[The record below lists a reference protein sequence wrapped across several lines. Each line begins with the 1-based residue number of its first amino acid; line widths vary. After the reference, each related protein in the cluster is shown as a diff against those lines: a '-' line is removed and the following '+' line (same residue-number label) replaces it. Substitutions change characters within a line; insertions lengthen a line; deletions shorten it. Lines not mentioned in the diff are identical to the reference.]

1 MHSFP
6 VTYYQQQATPR
17 FTIGTSTDF
26 DTVILKWIKAGV
38 FIIVLPIVYTSYG
51 RRIEPSIIS
60 ILPCDC
66 CVGCLRGWSRIGD
79 KIMFKLNG
87 SNNVKQ
93 GTVVSRM
100 AHVQMRVRQTVKLL
114 FVGTTYEI
122 EH

>member
-1 MHSFP
+1 
-6 VTYYQQQATPR
+6 
-17 FTIGTSTDF
+17 
-26 DTVILKWIKAGV
+26 
-38 FIIVLPIVYTSYG
+38 
-51 RRIEPSIIS
+51 
-60 ILPCDC
+60 
-66 CVGCLRGWSRIGD
+66 
-79 KIMFKLNG
+79 MFKLNG